1 METYNVLSEEE
12 FGDFEDYV
20 SESEDI
26 QTHTSE
32 ERMEP
37 FRICK
42 SHM

>member
-1 METYNVLSEEE
+1 MATYNVLSEEE

-26 QTHTSE
+26 PDESG